1 MIIFD
6 IVNKVLCYLLSIDLN
21 CVFISDF
28 LMGGDFFIVR
38 VVILREH
45 NLFLLPLPLLLLIF
59 LPLLLSKLFFVQW
72 ILIVLL
78 SEHLAAIITSRY
90 ICR

>member
-1 MIIFD
+1 VIIFD

-21 CVFISDF
+21 CIFISDF

-38 VVILREH
+38 VVILRKH

-59 LPLLLSKLFFVQW
+59 LSLLLSKLFFVQW
-72 ILIVLL
+72 IIIALL

-90 ICR
+90 IRR

>member
-1 MIIFD
+1 MVIFD

-21 CVFISDF
+21 CILISDF

-72 ILIVLL
+72 ILIALL
-78 SEHLAAIITSRY
+78 SIHLAAIITSR
-90 ICR
+90 

>member
-21 CVFISDF
+21 RIFISDF

-72 ILIVLL
+72 ILIALL
-78 SEHLAAIITSRY
+78 CEHLAAIITSRY
-90 ICR
+90 IRR